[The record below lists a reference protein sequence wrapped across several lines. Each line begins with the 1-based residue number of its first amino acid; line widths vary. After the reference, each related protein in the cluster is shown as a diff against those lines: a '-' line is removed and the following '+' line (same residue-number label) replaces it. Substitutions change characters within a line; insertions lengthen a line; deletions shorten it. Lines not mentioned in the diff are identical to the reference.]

1 MKGTGRRSRAVAARL
16 LVVLVAGAATGCAST
31 PAESPGPAPEP
42 AATGPLAP
50 TFTVEQATRGQ
61 RVFTGICST
70 CHGRNEFSGP
80 IFAVTWRAEPL
91 AAIYE
96 HISTNMPQDRPGS
109 LTPDQYVDVLAF
121 ILQLNGIQP
130 GTQELLPNV
139 ALLARMD
146 W

>member
-1 MKGTGRRSRAVAARL
+1 MKGTDRRSRAVTARL
-16 LVVLVAGAATGCAST
+16 LVVLVAGAATGCASA
-31 PAESPGPAPEP
+31 PVESPPAPAP
-42 AATGPLAP
+42 AAAGPLAP

-80 IFAVTWRAEPL
+80 IFAVTWRAEPVS
-91 AAIYE
+91 AIYE

-109 LTPDQYVDVLAF
+109 LTPEQYVDVLAF

-130 GTQELLPNV
+130 GSQELVPDV
-139 ALLARMD
+139 ALLGRMD